1 MVLYRDLR
9 YWSRKDTETVPL
21 VGMKTRDFIMQQVQG
36 MMQYVE
42 VEAVGPEGKPV
53 KHLDVGLMCGLLTIE
68 ILTDIRDIL
77 LQLALSE
84 IWWGGR
90 AAMGQQNPLLV
101 SKEMPPTNFKPPGG

>member
-1 MVLYRDLR
+1 M
-9 YWSRKDTETVPL
+9 PL
-21 VGMKTRDFIMQQVQG
+21 VGMKTRDLILQQITG
-36 MMQYVE
+36 MSQYVE
-42 VEAVGPEGKPV
+42 QDHIVDGKTV

-101 SKEMPPTNFKPPGG
+101 SKEMPTIKGP